1 MVMGNPFSQPALYLQ
16 PGFPSDNRYNS
27 ASSGA
32 SDGTMTDMTL
42 SQIRLLVEIV
52 EQGSFRAAAMRL
64 DLPPSTLSRQV
75 AGLETRLGVRLF
87 NRTTRS
93 VALTEDG
100 AAFLA
105 RATPALREIE
115 SAMTEMTARRAEP
128 GGLLRIN
135 GSGSG
140 LALLLPVIAR
150 LQWRYPG
157 VEIDLVEDGQ
167 LSDIVAHG
175 FDAGLRLTE
184 DVPRDMVAVPVGP
197 DQRFIVVGAP
207 DYLKRVPA
215 PQRPADLLDHACI
228 RARRPSGRLIQW
240 EFASKG
246 HEITVPVTGRLI
258 LGNNT
263 LALEAAR
270 LGCGLAYVTEQ
281 AASADLIAGRLVA
294 VLDDW
299 CASFPGICLY
309 YPKQRA
315 TSVTL
320 RALIFEIRRQ

>member
-1 MVMGNPFSQPALYLQ
+1 
-16 PGFPSDNRYNS
+16 
-27 ASSGA
+27 
-32 SDGTMTDMTL
+32 MTDLTL

-64 DLPPSTLSRQV
+64 DMPPSTLSRQV
-75 AGLETRLGVRLF
+75 AGLESRLGVRLF

-100 AAFLA
+100 TAFLA

-115 SAMTEMTARRAEP
+115 SAMTEMTTRRAEP

-135 GSGSG
+135 GAESG
-140 LALLLPVIAR
+140 LALLLPVVAR
-150 LQWRYPG
+150 LQRRYSG

-167 LSDIVAHG
+167 LSDIVAQG
-175 FDAGLRLTE
+175 FDAGLRLAE

-207 DYLKRVPA
+207 DYLERNPA
-215 PQRPADLLDHACI
+215 PQRPADLAHHVCI
-228 RARRPSGRLIQW
+228 RARKPSGRVIQW
-240 EFASKG
+240 EFARNG
-246 HEITVPVTGRLI
+246 NEMTVPVTGMLT
-258 LGNNT
+258 LGNNA

-281 AASADLIAGRLVA
+281 AASADLIAGRLAA

-315 TSVTL
+315 ASVTL
-320 RALIFEIRRQ
+320 RALISEIRRR